1 MPALVLAGLLLC
13 ASAGMT
19 FLWRTLARSRAASAA
34 ALADVESKA
43 NILEELLTAV
53 DGHFFAYET
62 RADKSRRFIFM
73 GPNRDKLLGGA
84 TPKGLDSAK
93 EWVQLTHPDD
103 RQLFDAHTERFR
115 NGQASEVTQRLIGH
129 DGVTRWV
136 HMRVVPKRIGE
147 RIVTSGIASDISARQ
162 EAEERRRAA
171 EEAMRRSDDTLR
183 RQADEIA
190 RNAAAVARG
199 VQEQAKIVEETLDA
213 ASAAGS
219 AASDA
224 HVASRAGREAADQ
237 TSEEMQALAESISG
251 VTAGTERLSGR
262 SDEIGSIVATITGIA
277 AQTNLLALNAAIEAA
292 RAGDQGRGFAVVAD
306 EVRKLAQESRSAAGS
321 IAALIREI
329 QAETARVVEIVAD
342 GVNRTEQTAASVNRA
357 RDAFLQIS
365 AGVDEVH
372 TRMERVV
379 ATTNEI
385 AAVASQSSAGLQL
398 LAESAETADGERD
411 APTLRLVS

>member
-1 MPALVLAGLLLC
+1 
-13 ASAGMT
+13 
-19 FLWRTLARSRAASAA
+19 
-34 ALADVESKA
+34 
-43 NILEELLTAV
+43 
-53 DGHFFAYET
+53 
-62 RADKSRRFIFM
+62 
-73 GPNRDKLLGGA
+73 
-84 TPKGLDSAK
+84 
-93 EWVQLTHPDD
+93 
-103 RQLFDAHTERFR
+103 
-115 NGQASEVTQRLIGH
+115 
-129 DGVTRWV
+129 
-136 HMRVVPKRIGE
+136 
-147 RIVTSGIASDISARQ
+147 
-162 EAEERRRAA
+162 
-171 EEAMRRSDDTLR
+171 
-183 RQADEIA
+183 
-190 RNAAAVARG
+190 
-199 VQEQAKIVEETLDA
+199 
-213 ASAAGS
+213 
-219 AASDA
+219 
-224 HVASRAGREAADQ
+224 
-237 TSEEMQALAESISG
+237 MQALAESISG

-306 EVRKLAQESRSAAGS
+306 EVRKLAEESRTAAGS

-342 GVNRTEQTAASVNRA
+342 SVNRTEQTAASVDRA